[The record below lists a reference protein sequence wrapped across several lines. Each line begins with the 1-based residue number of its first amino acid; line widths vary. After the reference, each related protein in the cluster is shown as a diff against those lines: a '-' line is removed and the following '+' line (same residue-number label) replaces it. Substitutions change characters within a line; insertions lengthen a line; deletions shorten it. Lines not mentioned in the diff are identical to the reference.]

1 MEDKSWLYKDIVD
14 RTKGAVYLGVVGP
27 VRAGKSTFINKFM
40 QNFVLPNIEDEND
53 KRRAIDELPQAG
65 DGTMI
70 MTTKPQFVPNE
81 AVKVNIDNVEMKVR
95 LIDCVGYLIDGANG
109 YMENDKPRL
118 VDTPWSKN
126 KIPFSQAA
134 TIGTQKVITEHSTI
148 ALVLTC
154 DGSILD
160 IPRSSYEAS
169 EKKIIKELKA
179 LKKPFSLI
187 MNTKEPESENVK
199 TLVKKLEHSYKVP
212 VLALDVNNLS
222 KGDVDNIMA
231 NVLSQFPIETI
242 NVKIPNWL
250 KAVPKDN
257 EMVQEI
263 INEIINTTNDMQTV
277 GEFNKGIALFEQSEN
292 FEPIISSNISVGE
305 GSVLFDI
312 VPKNNLFYKVLSMQC
327 GAEIN
332 NDFELISHL
341 KSLAEAKTKYDKIK
355 DALAQVEENGY
366 GVVMPSL
373 EEMELMEPVIVR
385 QGGKCGV
392 KLKAKASS
400 LHIMKVD
407 VETEV
412 SPIMGGVQQS
422 EDLAEYLTK
431 EFENNPNGIWQT
443 NMFGRSLESLV
454 NDDLHT
460 KLTSMPIGLQ
470 NKLKRVLTRIINEGK
485 GGLIC
490 FLL

>member
-231 NVLSQFPIETI
+231 NV
-242 NVKIPNWL
+242 
-250 KAVPKDN
+250 
-257 EMVQEI
+257 
-263 INEIINTTNDMQTV
+263 
-277 GEFNKGIALFEQSEN
+277 
-292 FEPIISSNISVGE
+292 
-305 GSVLFDI
+305 
-312 VPKNNLFYKVLSMQC
+312 
-327 GAEIN
+327 
-332 NDFELISHL
+332 
-341 KSLAEAKTKYDKIK
+341 
-355 DALAQVEENGY
+355 
-366 GVVMPSL
+366 
-373 EEMELMEPVIVR
+373 
-385 QGGKCGV
+385 
-392 KLKAKASS
+392 
-400 LHIMKVD
+400 
-407 VETEV
+407 
-412 SPIMGGVQQS
+412 
-422 EDLAEYLTK
+422 
-431 EFENNPNGIWQT
+431 
-443 NMFGRSLESLV
+443 
-454 NDDLHT
+454 
-460 KLTSMPIGLQ
+460 
-470 NKLKRVLTRIINEGK
+470 
-485 GGLIC
+485 
-490 FLL
+490 